1 MPGTRPTDILRVEFP
16 MWARWFALCLVAA
29 PLGAWSGPP
38 YVTGVVEDADA
49 QIIEMPVLP
58 NAWQSRIAW
67 MAPEGTTVKVGDT
80 VVRLDPGSL
89 LTNEDQARTEY
100 ERKGLESK
108 REIAELELQILDG
121 EIALAQAESAVR
133 LARIDAGIPA
143 DATRKLDHDRAQ
155 LALATAEQVM
165 VRARAQLAAKGQEL
179 EGRRE
184 VLALSVE
191 RARVNWQRMHDAIDE
206 TEIRAAKSGFFIY
219 GENRFTGRKIFP
231 GETHNNST
239 KIALVA
245 SQKDL
250 QFRFW
255 VHEADIHRLPV
266 GAEIVVRS
274 DAVPREAVGAT
285 VNWSSKQASTRTD
298 WSQGG
303 YFEVTAKPRETLSP
317 SYLPGMAIMAAL
329 KAGGM
334 PVSGTPLSFPE
345 AARTAER
352 GRDEHGKSATVVSS
366 QAIAMYGQTE

>member
-16 MWARWFALCLVAA
+16 MWARWFALCLLAA
-29 PLGAWSGPP
+29 PLWAWSGPP

-133 LARIDAGIPA
+133 LARIDAGIPV

-155 LALATAEQVM
+155 LALATAEQVLL
-165 VRARAQLAAKGQEL
+165 RARAQLAAKGQEL

-191 RARVNWQRMHDAIDE
+191 RARVNWQ
-206 TEIRAAKSGFFIY
+206 
-219 GENRFTGRKIFP
+219 
-231 GETHNNST
+231 
-239 KIALVA
+239 
-245 SQKDL
+245 
-250 QFRFW
+250 
-255 VHEADIHRLPV
+255 
-266 GAEIVVRS
+266 
-274 DAVPREAVGAT
+274 
-285 VNWSSKQASTRTD
+285 
-298 WSQGG
+298 
-303 YFEVTAKPRETLSP
+303 
-317 SYLPGMAIMAAL
+317 
-329 KAGGM
+329 
-334 PVSGTPLSFPE
+334 
-345 AARTAER
+345 
-352 GRDEHGKSATVVSS
+352 
-366 QAIAMYGQTE
+366 